1 MTIIG
6 VSDNE
11 KLMFTGEKAAQMA
24 AYFTDKE
31 KWRRI
36 SVLKL
41 VKLLYLADRESID
54 RYGEPISHDR
64 IVSMKHGPVLSQTL
78 DLINGRGKEND
89 DSQWDAWI
97 YPRKYNHVSLKKSA
111 KRDHLD
117 QLSDADIEVLS
128 AVWEKF
134 GKMGWWQIRNYTHDH
149 LSEWQKPVGAPNL
162 ISEYQVLR
170 ALGRSKPEAS
180 AIAEDIREQRQLN
193 RVVSEI

>member
-1 MTIIG
+1 
-6 VSDNE
+6 
-11 KLMFTGEKAAQMA
+11 MFTGEKAAQMA

-36 SVLKL
+36 SILKL

-64 IVSMKHGPVLSQTL
+64 IVSMKHGPVLSRTL
-78 DLINGRGKEND
+78 DLINSRVEGND
-89 DSQWDAWI
+89 GAQWDAWI
-97 YPRKYNHVSLKKSA
+97 SPRKYNYVSLKKSVT
-111 KRDHLD
+111 RDHLD

-134 GKMGWWQIRNYTHDH
+134 GQMGKWQIRNYTHDH
-149 LSEWQKPVGAPNL
+149 ISEWQKPVGAPHL
-162 ISEYQVLR
+162 ISEYRVLR
-170 ALGRSKPEAS
+170 ALGRSEPEAR
-180 AIAEDIREQRQLN
+180 AIAEDIREQRHLN